1 MSLEALT
8 GTARSEVTAPCR
20 PARPGEFLS
29 FTLGSQDYGVD
40 LLRVQEIRRYEAP
53 THIANAPASL
63 RGVLDLRG
71 EIVPVLDLRTLVGIE
86 SPRFGGTT
94 VIVVLNVDGFVLGVV
109 ADSVSDVVRV
119 PPNDLHPL
127 PTGQGQAG
135 AEFLSGIAALDRQ
148 MLILIDAEALLLR
161 IVGRQKAG
169 EVIAH

>member
-1 MSLEALT
+1 MNLDAPN
-8 GTARSEVTAPCR
+8 GTARSEVPVPCR

-94 VIVVLNVDGFVLGVV
+94 VIVVLTLGDSTLGVI
-109 ADSVSDVVRV
+109 ADTVSDVVRV
-119 PPNDLHPL
+119 DADALHSL
-127 PTGQGQAG
+127 PAMSGLADAKFFTGVA
-135 AEFLSGIAALDRQ
+135 SVTDR
-148 MLILIDAEALLLR
+148 MLVLIDVDALSTCCGGLVASTR
-161 IVGRQKAG
+161 PT
-169 EVIAH
+169 H